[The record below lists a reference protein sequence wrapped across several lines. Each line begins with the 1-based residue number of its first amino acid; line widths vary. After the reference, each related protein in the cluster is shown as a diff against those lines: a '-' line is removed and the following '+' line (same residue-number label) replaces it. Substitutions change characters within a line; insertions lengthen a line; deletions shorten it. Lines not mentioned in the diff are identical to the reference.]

1 MVGGALNASR
11 VGLFREETLSSHHPI
26 AEISQIQQFNH
37 AIEDIIL
44 LWLLC
49 LMTLI
54 ILGYV

>member
-11 VGLFREETLSSHHPI
+11 VGIFREETLYRHDLI

-54 ILGYV
+54 ILAYV